1 MHQSLGPCFSVS
13 EKNQRQ
19 DHIRV
24 VKAVYV
30 EFGNNDDHWIWCYL
44 DVREVLTKAK
54 ELLMKLE
61 PDERLVVGTAY
72 CGQNLRPGEILGF
85 VLSEDD
91 LEIGGVKYG
100 DYKEELLRIEP
111 ADFSCWPEGTPEH
124 IFGDV

>member
-1 MHQSLGPCFSVS
+1 M
-13 EKNQRQ
+13 
-19 DHIRV
+19 
-24 VKAVYV
+24 
-30 EFGNNDDHWIWCYL
+30 
-44 DVREVLTKAK
+44 REALTKAK

-72 CGQNLRPGEILGF
+72 CGQNLRTGEILEL
-85 VLSEDD
+85 VPAEDY

-111 ADFSCWPEGTPEH
+111 ADFSSWPEGTPEH

>member
-1 MHQSLGPCFSVS
+1 MS
-13 EKNQRQ
+13 EKYQRP

-24 VKAVYV
+24 VKAVCV
-30 EFGNNDDHWIWCYL
+30 EFGNNDDTWTWCYL
-44 DVREVLTKAK
+44 DVREALTKAK

-72 CGQNLRPGEILGF
+72 CGQNLRTGEILEL
-85 VLSEDD
+85 VPAEDY

-111 ADFSCWPEGTPEH
+111 GQKELLSISLVMCDGKRRGSDAPPRSN
-124 IFGDV
+124 

>member
-1 MHQSLGPCFSVS
+1 MS
-13 EKNQRQ
+13 EKYQRP

-24 VKAVYV
+24 VKTVCV
-30 EFGNNDDHWIWCYL
+30 EFKNNDDTWTWCYL
-44 DVREVLTKAK
+44 DVCEALTKAK

-72 CGQNLRPGEILGF
+72 CGQNLRTGEILEF
-85 VLSEDD
+85 VPSEDD

-111 ADFSCWPEGTPEH
+111 VDFSIWQEGTPEH
-124 IFGDV
+124 ILGDV